1 MFTSAASSRMFHI
14 DRELDYNAVI
24 GSDHRESWGSSQ
36 LYPAIVRVHTEMPPQ
51 DVPLHW
57 HLGMELVY
65 VRRGSVMMFVDGS
78 EITICE
84 GQLCLVG
91 PKALHSIHPC
101 PRGNEQNVLSI
112 SFDGEYLSRMCPDLA
127 GWRIK
132 QGVVYGFGGIVD
144 GELLGLCERIT
155 LCVDGE
161 ESPLRMIELNSLLY
175 QLLLHI
181 CTRCAEDAR
190 SSESSASSSLRKT
203 GEPQEFTEYMERHYA
218 EKITI
223 GQIAEHFG
231 YSREYFS
238 RLFKRGTGVTPD
250 QYLTEIRL
258 QSALDDLLN
267 GADTV
272 AQVSE
277 RNGFANVKSFSKAF
291 KERFSETPSSFRRG
305 RLRVNRKE

>member
-1 MFTSAASSRMFHI
+1 MFHI

-65 VRRGSVMMFVDGS
+65 VRRGNVMMFVDGS
-78 EITICE
+78 EITIHE

-91 PKALHSIHPC
+91 PKALHSIHPQ
-101 PRGNEQNVLSI
+101 PHGNEQNVLSI

-127 GWRIK
+127 GWRIN
-132 QGVVYGFGGIVD
+132 QGIVYGFDGIAD

-161 ESPLRMIELNSLLY
+161 ESPLRMVELNSLLY

-181 CTRCAEDAR
+181 CTRCAQGVRPRNRPHLQRCGKQANYRNSPNTWNVTMRRKSR
-190 SSESSASSSLRKT
+190 SAKSPNIS
-203 GEPQEFTEYMERHYA
+203 
-218 EKITI
+218 
-223 GQIAEHFG
+223 
-231 YSREYFS
+231 
-238 RLFKRGTGVTPD
+238 
-250 QYLTEIRL
+250 
-258 QSALDDLLN
+258 
-267 GADTV
+267 DT
-272 AQVSE
+272 
-277 RNGFANVKSFSKAF
+277 
-291 KERFSETPSSFRRG
+291 
-305 RLRVNRKE
+305 RVNTSLDCSNAALASPPTSISRKFGCSRRLTIC

>member
-1 MFTSAASSRMFHI
+1 MFHI

-65 VRRGSVMMFVDGS
+65 VRRGDVMMFIDGS
-78 EITICE
+78 EIMIHE

-91 PKALHSIHPC
+91 PKALHSIHPQ
-101 PRGNEQNVLSI
+101 PHGNEQNVLSI

-127 GWRIK
+127 GLQLN
-132 QGVVYGFGGIVD
+132 QGVTYGFGGIAD

-155 LCVDGE
+155 LCVDSG
-161 ESPLRMIELNSLLY
+161 ESPLQIIELNALLY

-181 CTRCAEDAR
+181 CVRCTVDVRSAESTAVPTA
-190 SSESSASSSLRKT
+190 ASTAASTLQKT
-203 GEPQEFTEYMERHYA
+203 GELQAFTEYMERHYTG
-218 EKITI
+218 KIAV
-223 GQIAEHFG
+223 GQIASHFG

-238 RLFKRGTGVTPD
+238 RLFKRGIGVTPD

-258 QSALDDLLN
+258 QSALDDLLS
-267 GADTV
+267 GDETIVQIA
-272 AQVSE
+272 E

-291 KERFSETPSSFRRG
+291 KKRFCATPAAFRRE
-305 RLRVNRKE
+305 RLYENRKE